1 MNRLIKSAAPAV
13 AALSLAGALSFA
25 PAVRGADAPR
35 QNAFTKP
42 HVLRYGDIGDLNG
55 LNPMFS
61 QQLILG
67 HITSL
72 TMAWLVKYDIHN
84 HPVPELLTVVPTQA
98 NGGISADGKTFT
110 FHLRRGVKWSDGA
123 PFDADDV
130 VFSEQQ
136 MLNPKNN
143 ILSRDGWDKIAKVE
157 EPDKYTVIF
166 RMKERYSA
174 FLPAF
179 FGSAGANPAIIPKHV
194 LEHSADLN
202 TDPYNSKPI
211 GIGPFRVVEWRR
223 GDRVI
228 MEANPYYFRGRPKLD
243 RIEYHIVPNR
253 DTILTELQTGEL
265 DMWPNAARA
274 YYPRLTAL
282 KGFTTIKQ
290 PGYAFGHLDFN
301 LNRPL
306 LADVRVRRALAWAID
321 RQVLRDKVGHG
332 IGIVQNG
339 VYAPTSP
346 FFDAKI
352 KTTPQDISKANALLD
367 EAGWKK
373 GSDGIRV
380 KNGQRLSIE
389 FVSNTGSPDTDTQI
403 ELIRGWWKE
412 IGAELDRKNYDPTL
426 MFAQPEAGGIV
437 NNSKFDVI
445 VFTWFLDSVG
455 NLSGLYGCQNF
466 SPKGQNVV
474 HWCNKRAQAA
484 MDQVLQTY
492 DESARKKYVDIV
504 QEELDNDVPTYVTN
518 IAEDI
523 YTYNS
528 DLKNFHPNAVS
539 EFDDF
544 MNVDI

>member
-1 MNRLIKSAAPAV
+1 VNFLNRRTALALSAATLA
-13 AALSLAGALSFA
+13 AALCFA
-25 PAVRGADAPR
+25 PAVRSADAPR
-35 QNAFTKP
+35 QNSFTHP
-42 HVLRYGDIGDLNG
+42 HVLRFGDIGDVDG
-55 LNPMFS
+55 LNPMFN
-61 QQLILG
+61 QQLILS

-72 TMAWLVKYDIHN
+72 TMAYFVKYDIHN
-84 HPVPELLTVVPTQA
+84 HPIPELLTVVPTQA
-98 NGGISADGKTFT
+98 NGGISSDGKTFT

-143 ILSRDGWDKIAKVE
+143 ILSRDGWDKIAKVD

-166 RMKERYSA
+166 HMKERYSS
-174 FLPAF
+174 FLPTF
-179 FGSAGANPAIIPKHV
+179 FGTAGANPAIIPKHV
-194 LEHSADLN
+194 LEHIADLN
-202 TDPYNSKPI
+202 TDPYNAKPI

-228 MEANPYYFRGRPKLD
+228 MEANPYYFRGRPKLE
-243 RIEYHIVPNR
+243 RVEYHIVPSR
-253 DTILTELQTGEL
+253 DTIVTQLQTGEL
-265 DMWPNAARA
+265 DMWPIAARA
-274 YYPRLTAL
+274 YYPRLQAL

-290 PGYAFGHLDFN
+290 AGYGFGHIDFN

-321 RQVLRDKVGHG
+321 RNVLRDKVGHG

-339 VYAPTSP
+339 IYAPTSP
-346 FFDAKI
+346 FFDASI
-352 KTTPQDISKANALLD
+352 KTTPQDVPKANALLD
-367 EAGWKK
+367 QAGWKR
-373 GSDGIRV
+373 GADGIRV
-380 KNGQRLSIE
+380 KDGQRLSVE

-412 IGAELDRKNYDPTL
+412 IGVELDRKNYDPTL
-426 MFAQPEAGGIV
+426 LFAQPEAGGIV
-437 NNSKFDVI
+437 NNSKFDAI
-445 VFTWFLDSVG
+445 VFAWYLNSVG
-455 NLSGLYGCQNF
+455 DLSGLYGCQNF
-466 SPKGQNVV
+466 SPKGQNVL

-484 MDQVLQTY
+484 MDAALREY
-492 DESARKKYVDIV
+492 DEGRRKQYVDIV
-504 QEELDNDVPTYVTN
+504 QEELAKDVPTYVTS

-523 YTYNS
+523 YAYNS

-539 EFDDF
+539 SFDDF